1 MSTRAES
8 LHRWL
13 VAIAGLA
20 IACSVAC
27 GDDKAKGASADGGDK
42 PVTGSTRATGAKKKP
57 SSNQA
62 DSGLGDAGV
71 LSMDPSFE
79 GVPTDE
85 IPFGVPPAGCV
96 RGFDAQSGLLS
107 FELDGKVV
115 AVHLAIVDDA
125 LLANG
130 VRCSADDGA
139 TVTADEIRA
148 IDVMGDDGD
157 NLVILDLSSGAFG
170 AALLAGD
177 ASISLDL
184 GEGEDRFVLVGTQQQ
199 DDIRLG
205 TLDGELRVRIG
216 TAGTQL
222 RALNVESLIASLGP
236 GTDTFDATGGDSLGT
251 ALSLACEVFTGD
263 DNDVLH
269 GGAGDDVLHGG
280 AGDEQF
286 YAADSADGSDVYDGG
301 EGQDQISYALRHG
314 PLTITL
320 DDIRNDGEDAE
331 GDDVQSTIEDVI
343 GGLGAD
349 SMTGSALANV
359 IIGGPGDDQLSG
371 GDGND
376 TFIEAERSEGT
387 DVMNGG
393 PGSDTID
400 YSARTASLTV
410 TMCAPVSG
418 TCVSGA
424 CDCTNDDGEPSE
436 LDTLVSVENAVTGS
450 GDDVL
455 VGDDSSN
462 IFRAGAGDDQVSG
475 GVGDDTLYG
484 EDGDDTLYGGLGEDL
499 LDGSEGK
506 DSFDGG
512 EGQGDICTV
521 QPNEKLVAC
530 ELF

>member
-8 LHRWL
+8 LRRWSI
-13 VAIAGLA
+13 AIAGLA
-20 IACSVAC
+20 IAGSVAC
-27 GDDKAKGASADGGDK
+27 GDDKAKDASADGGDK
-42 PVTGSTRATGAKKKP
+42 PGAGTTNAPAAKKKP
-57 SSNQA
+57 SANST

-71 LSMDPSFE
+71 LSTDPLFE

-107 FELDGKVV
+107 IELGGEVI

-139 TVTADEIRA
+139 TMTADEIRA
-148 IDVMGDDGD
+148 IEVTGDDGD

-177 ASISLDL
+177 ASIALDL
-184 GEGEDRFVLVGTQQQ
+184 GEGDDRFVLVGTQQE
-199 DDIRLG
+199 DDIHLG
-205 TLDGELRVRIG
+205 TLDGELRVRFG
-216 TAGTQL
+216 AKGTQL

-236 GTDTFDATGGDSLGT
+236 GTDTFDATGGDALGT
-251 ALSLACEVFTGD
+251 ALSIPSEVFTGD
-263 DNDVLH
+263 DNDVLQ
-269 GGAGDDVLHGG
+269 GGAGDDLLHGG

-320 DDIRNDGEDAE
+320 DDIRNDGEEAE

-359 IIGGPGDDQLSG
+359 IVGGPGDDQLSG
-371 GDGND
+371 GDGDD

-400 YSARTASLTV
+400 YSGRTANLTV
-410 TMCAPVSG
+410 TLCAPVPE
-418 TCVSGA
+418 TCASGA
-424 CDCTNDDGEPSE
+424 CGCKNDNGEPSE
-436 LDTLVSVENAVTGS
+436 RDTLVSVDNALGGS

-455 VGDDSSN
+455 VGDDASN
-462 IFRAGAGDDQVSG
+462 SFRAGAGDDQVSG
-475 GVGDDTLYG
+475 GLGDDTLYG
-484 EDGDDTLYGGLGEDL
+484 DDGEDTLSGGPGEDL
-499 LDGSEGK
+499 LDGSEGN
-506 DSFDGG
+506 DTFDGG

-521 QPNEKLVAC
+521 QPSEKPVAC